1 MRQERGCSAKLIS
14 KINWKCGIYSWVQT
28 KMSHRH
34 ISTCMTW
41 ISRLARIHFI
51 SFTCMKGSWKVG
63 MLQRGDSDIGWADL
77 YIIPDRARFQIE
89 KINLYFKESRFSY
102 IQTDRL
108 HWSLRHRVRVL
119 HALEAPSSSSVAG
132 PHNPTSTSSLYF
144 HICFRV
150 NFFATF

>member
-1 MRQERGCSAKLIS
+1 
-14 KINWKCGIYSWVQT
+14 
-28 KMSHRH
+28 MSSDKECPTVIFQHVH
-34 ISTCMTW
+34 ITS
-41 ISRLARIHFI
+41 ISRLGRIYFI

-89 KINLYFKESRFSY
+89 KINLYPSGFIESWFSY

-108 HWSLRHRVRVL
+108 HGSLRHRVRVL
-119 HALEAPSSSSVAG
+119 HALEATSSSSVAG

-144 HICFRV
+144 HICFCV
-150 NFFATF
+150 NCFSAL